1 MVGTL
6 PSQAEFA
13 GLIPGRQAKILHAL
27 GPKSQN
33 IKQKQYCNKFVKTL
47 EMVRI
52 KKKIF
57 KRKKKE
63 NVSDVKC

>member
-47 EMVRI
+47 EMVHI

>member
-52 KKKIF
+52 KKK
-57 KRKKKE
+57 KSLKEKKK
-63 NVSDVKC
+63 KM